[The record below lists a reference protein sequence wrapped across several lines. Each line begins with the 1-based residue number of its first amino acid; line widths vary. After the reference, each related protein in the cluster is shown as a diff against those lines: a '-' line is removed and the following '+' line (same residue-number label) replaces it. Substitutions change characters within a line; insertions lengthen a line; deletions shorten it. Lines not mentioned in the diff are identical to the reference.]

1 MPLAA
6 SSGQDLKEWASEK
19 PDLAPL
25 LGSLQTDIA
34 LRNAS
39 RLIPISIAPQP
50 QCAAASANW
59 PQLLGQAAL
68 DGCFCSFC
76 GFCSCGKAAGLRRE
90 SKKESRAFVYLTFRP
105 DRSTTLFDKQ
115 ARHYF
120 QEGSKRGEMAR
131 FVHSRGIGTR
141 A

>member
-1 MPLAA
+1 VRSRLY
-6 SSGQDLKEWASEK
+6 S
-19 PDLAPL
+19 
-25 LGSLQTDIA
+25 GSLQTDIA

-59 PQLLGQAAL
+59 PPTPRPGSTGRLLLQLLRLLFLRQ
-68 DGCFCSFC
+68 
-76 GFCSCGKAAGLRRE
+76 AAGLRYE

-105 DRSTTLFDKQ
+105 DRSTMLFDKQ

-131 FVHSRGIGTR
+131 FVHSCDIATK